1 MKHKIQ
7 NKFWITLLAITI
19 MITLIPST
27 AFAEGN
33 DVVAKKTVS
42 NAKEL
47 EDALNGLDTNVVITV
62 SDSIELSKGIKILG
76 NKEIIL
82 QGETN
87 DVKITFDEST
97 EILDAT
103 TDHSMF
109 YFEDGANI
117 SMTVQNIILDGA
129 KKSRL
134 FCLGNTVSGTK
145 NKLILETGA
154 ILQNG
159 HPQLAVGESGNQP
172 SGGAIRLMEGSE
184 LIMNDG
190 RIINN
195 TSNRYGGGIFGWSNN
210 MTVKINGGDISGNAG
225 MYAGGIVLLGKNQLF
240 LHGGQI
246 NNNNNAPYQFANG
259 IFYQGESMHI
269 GGNAIISDIYFHQW
283 STSIYIDSELTGDIV
298 FRNPEKIISIFAT
311 NNYVL
316 TESDATHLRVS
327 SNNKAFYLD
336 TDTMTIK
343 NTDSHKVIFHSNAGN
358 DSVIQQVPSGYQA
371 MLYSNTFTNNGY
383 MFAGWNTE
391 SDGTGISY
399 QNRAMIMTTSDITLY
414 AQWVEI
420 EELELEYSQTQQIN
434 NKGFINISHWTS
446 SDSTVATVDSSGK
459 VTATGLGTATI
470 SAIGT
475 YNGFQQT
482 LITTVH
488 VEPLKIIYGPVD
500 KTDSGGR
507 PYIVYSLKDNGKAP
521 IFSEL
526 LGFYPVKSGSH
537 NGTYEA
543 DTSKSKIILN
553 PSMDIDGDVY
563 YKYKDAMSGNIIETD
578 TLPTYPTTD
587 KNGNPHSIEVLLIL
601 KNPNYRFTTI
611 GTGWQPKE
619 SIKLYI
625 TCYENGMK
633 EMKMYLKG
641 DNKPIVTFDNCDEY
655 EYTGEGIVP
664 TQHDLTTLYTK
675 GENSTQPIERFTA
688 HFHSVTT
695 KTAFSSSHLTK
706 VANTELTSQSL
717 KKIAPTEL
725 GTYSF
730 VINGYNQDAKTYCYA
745 SRRYSIVKGNPK
757 GGPIFETVNNHVEL
771 SKIRLEGSMK
781 NNAGIEVKGTFT
793 WDDENQI
800 VQQNTKYD
808 WTFTPDDT
816 THYNIVKGA
825 SVVWT
830 TYYTLIF
837 EENGGSEVKDIVV
850 EHGKIVDKPI
860 SMKEG
865 YHLVGW
871 YVDKECTKLFD
882 FETAIEQDMIL
893 YAKWEL
899 NNNDVTDTKNVDTD
913 DCTNMILWISLVAL
927 SSGLLPIITRMKRKV
942 ENKI

>member
-1 MKHKIQ
+1 M
-7 NKFWITLLAITI
+7 LCA
-19 MITLIPST
+19 
-27 AFAEGN
+27 N
-33 DVVAKKTVS
+33 D
-42 NAKEL
+42 
-47 EDALNGLDTNVVITV
+47 
-62 SDSIELSKGIKILG
+62 
-76 NKEIIL
+76 IIR
-82 QGETN
+82 
-87 DVKITFDEST
+87 
-97 EILDAT
+97 
-103 TDHSMF
+103 
-109 YFEDGANI
+109 DGY
-117 SMTVQNIILDGA
+117 
-129 KKSRL
+129 K
-134 FCLGNTVSGTK
+134 
-145 NKLILETGA
+145 
-154 ILQNG
+154 
-159 HPQLAVGESGNQP
+159 
-172 SGGAIRLMEGSE
+172 
-184 LIMNDG
+184 
-190 RIINN
+190 
-195 TSNRYGGGIFGWSNN
+195 
-210 MTVKINGGDISGNAG
+210 
-225 MYAGGIVLLGKNQLF
+225 
-240 LHGGQI
+240 
-246 NNNNNAPYQFANG
+246 
-259 IFYQGESMHI
+259 
-269 GGNAIISDIYFHQW
+269 
-283 STSIYIDSELTGDIV
+283 
-298 FRNPEKIISIFAT
+298 
-311 NNYVL
+311 
-316 TESDATHLRVS
+316 
-327 SNNKAFYLD
+327 
-336 TDTMTIK
+336 
-343 NTDSHKVIFHSNAGN
+343 
-358 DSVIQQVPSGYQA
+358 
-371 MLYSNTFTNNGY
+371 
-383 MFAGWNTE
+383 FAGWNTK
-391 SDGTGISY
+391 SDGTGDSY
-399 QNRAMIMTTSDITLY
+399 QDRGMITTSSDVTLY

-543 DTSKSKIILN
+543 DTSKLKIILN